1 MNRRR
6 TKKGAADSTEMVDTI
21 GFNMRDIRKN
31 SRSSKYTVKY
41 MVAEI
46 NELLPENHKITE
58 GIYYKWENEERL
70 PTARHIPT
78 IASVLG
84 VSETALFHWQGMKNG
99 TVNSK
104 YSQLVESVKALG
116 DDKTADIAW
125 LASGWSG
132 DLKALVEFDMLYASL
147 PAEDRRDVASLGIRL
162 YDVCRKEG
170 RLNPDVP
177 SVDFSYLQQALRD
190 LWASK

>member
-6 TKKGAADSTEMVDTI
+6 TRKGASDSTEMVDTI

-46 NELLPENHKITE
+46 NKLLPENHKITE
-58 GIYYKWENEERL
+58 GLYYKWENEERL
-70 PTARHIPT
+70 PTVRHIPA
-78 IASVLG
+78 IASALG

-147 PAEDRRDVASLGIRL
+147 PAEDRRDVASRNKII
-162 YDVCRKEG
+162 
-170 RLNPDVP
+170 
-177 SVDFSYLQQALRD
+177 
-190 LWASK
+190 

>member
-1 MNRRR
+1 M
-6 TKKGAADSTEMVDTI
+6 GSEMCI
-21 GFNMRDIRKN
+21 RDR
-31 SRSSKYTVKY
+31 
-41 MVAEI
+41 
-46 NELLPENHKITE
+46 
-58 GIYYKWENEERL
+58 
-70 PTARHIPT
+70 
-78 IASVLG
+78 
-84 VSETALFHWQGMKNG
+84 SETALFHWQGMKNG

-170 RLNPDVP
+170 RLNQDVP

>member
-1 MNRRR
+1 
-6 TKKGAADSTEMVDTI
+6 MVDTI

-70 PTARHIPT
+70 PTARHIPA

-84 VSETALFHWQGMKNG
+84 VSETALFLWQWMKNG
-99 TVNSK
+99 TVNSN
-104 YSQLVESVKALG
+104 YSQLVVSV
-116 DDKTADIAW
+116 
-125 LASGWSG
+125 
-132 DLKALVEFDMLYASL
+132 KALVEFDMLYASL

-170 RLNPDVP
+170 RLNQDVP